1 MTEHNRP
8 DLFLYHHLASSAS
21 RKVRFCLA
29 EKGLAYGERQIDF
42 VALEQI
48 EDWYLEIHPEGVVP
62 ALMID
67 GRVFID
73 SNLINEYLDA
83 RYSKPPLRPDSAEE
97 RYELQHWSRYI
108 DTMIRPA
115 QVKFNI
121 MQAVVPFASKW
132 SDEELA
138 RVVDT
143 VPTEERKDAWWR
155 AARKPYSDV
164 ELADAMALILEMAD
178 DIERRLES
186 GDWLFGGRFGLGEI
200 NTTPYIKR
208 LSELQPGAVTAAAR
222 PRLAD
227 WWQRITRRP
236 AYAQA
241 RIGIFDA

>member
-1 MTEHNRP
+1 MTENTRQ

-29 EKGLAYGERQIDF
+29 EKGLSYGERQIDF

-62 ALMID
+62 ALLID
-67 GRVFID
+67 GRVFTD

-83 RYSKPPLRPDSAEE
+83 RFPKPPLRPDSAEA
-97 RYELQHWSRYI
+97 RYDLQHWSRYI
-108 DTMIRPA
+108 DTVIRPA

-121 MQAVVPFASKW
+121 MQAVVPVASKW
-132 SDEELA
+132 SDEKLA

-143 VPTEERKDAWWR
+143 IPTEERKEAWWR
-155 AARKPYSDV
+155 AARKPYSDA
-164 ELADAMALILEMAD
+164 ELADAMALILDMAD

-186 GDWLFGGRFGLGEI
+186 SDWLFGGRFGLGEI

-208 LSELQPGAVTAAAR
+208 LSELEPAAVASDAR
-222 PRLAD
+222 PCLAD
-227 WWQRITRRP
+227 WWQRITSRP
-236 AYAQA
+236 AYEQA
-241 RIGIFDA
+241 RIGIYEA